1 MGEKFVAV
9 IGAVN
14 VDIFGR
20 SLAPLIARDSN
31 PGELRISM
39 GGVGRN
45 IAHNMRLLG
54 LNVQMLTAIGMDS
67 WSAHI
72 EKSCG
77 ELGIGLERAIHVPEQ
92 RTSTYL
98 CITGP
103 DGDLALG
110 LSDMDIVRHI
120 DPAAVEKNLDMLNKA
135 ELVVFDGN
143 LSMETIDCITS
154 RVTAPLFADPVSVT
168 KARKIKPFLSR
179 IHTLKP
185 NSLEAQELT
194 GESLPEA
201 AAEELVQLGVKRA
214 FVSDGAAGIVAAHGL
229 DTYRVPCFPTKLVN
243 ATGGGDA
250 AMAAL
255 CRAFVEDMDMVSAA
269 RYALAA
275 GAMAV
280 EYIETINPNISHE
293 ALLRRVRSV

>member
-9 IGAVN
+9 VGAVN

-20 SLAPLIARDSN
+20 SLEPLIARDSN
-31 PGELRISM
+31 PGELHISM

-45 IAHNMRLLG
+45 ISHNLRLLDV
-54 LNVQMLTAIGMDS
+54 NVQMLTAIGRDGWGS
-67 WSAHI
+67 QI
-72 EKSCG
+72 EQSCNK
-77 ELGIGLERAIHVPEQ
+77 LGIGLERAIHVEGE

-110 LSDMDIVRHI
+110 LSDMDIVSHI
-120 DPAAVEKNLDMLNKA
+120 DPAAVEKNLDMLNRA

-143 LSMETIDCITS
+143 LSCETIECITS
-154 RVTAPLFADPVSVT
+154 KVTAPLFADPVSVT

-185 NSLEAQELT
+185 NSLEAEELT
-194 GESLPEA
+194 GESDPEA
-201 AAEELVQLGVKRA
+201 AAGELVQLGVKRV
-214 FVSDGAAGIVAAHGL
+214 FVSDGAGGIVAAHGL
-229 DTYRVPCFPTKLVN
+229 DIYRVPCFETRLVN

-250 AMAAL
+250 AMAAI
-255 CRAFVEDMDMVSAA
+255 CRAFLDNMDMVSAA

-275 GAMAV
+275 GSMAV

-293 ALLRRVRSV
+293 ALLRKIRNV